1 VVPKARGGWQE
12 GTAQVTVKERK
23 MAETQRV
30 GEVIEA
36 STTDFV
42 AQCYELYQS
51 PPLGS
56 LVKTR
61 DLPVELYGIVYN
73 AATTS
78 LEPGRRPIA
87 RGKEEAA
94 EEEIYRS
101 NPQLLKLL
109 KSEFS
114 ALVVGHKQGDK
125 LYHYLPPK
133 PARIHGFVYLCSPE
147 EVKEFSQSFDFLNI
161 LINAHLPVSV
171 EELVAACLRQMSQV
185 YEDRRAFLVAAGKEL
200 ALLLSGNLNQLKAI
214 LGRIRG

>member
-1 VVPKARGGWQE
+1 
-12 GTAQVTVKERK
+12 
-23 MAETQRV
+23 MAEMQRV

-42 AQCYELYQS
+42 AQCYELYQM

-87 RGKEEAA
+87 RGKDEDS

-101 NPQLLKLL
+101 SPQLLKLL
-109 KSEFS
+109 KSEFG
-114 ALVVGHKQGDK
+114 ALVVGHRQGDK
-125 LYHYLPPK
+125 LYHHLPPQ
-133 PARIHGFVYLCSPE
+133 PARIHSFVYLCPPE
-147 EVKEFSQSFDFLNI
+147 EVKEFGQSFDFLNM
-161 LINAHLPVSV
+161 LINTRLPVPT
-171 EELVAACLRQMSQV
+171 EELVAASLRQMSQA
-185 YEDRRAFLVAAGKEL
+185 YEDQRAFLVAAGKEL
-200 ALLLSGNLNQLKAI
+200 AILLSGNLNQLKAI
-214 LGRIRG
+214 LGRIRE

>member
-1 VVPKARGGWQE
+1 MNEV
-12 GTAQVTVKERK
+12 
-23 MAETQRV
+23 QRM

-56 LVKTR
+56 LVKTT

-87 RGKEEAA
+87 RGKDEAS

-101 NPQLLKLL
+101 SPQLLKLL
-109 KSEFS
+109 RSEFS

-133 PARIHGFVYLCSPE
+133 PARIHGFVYLCPPE
-147 EVKEFSQSFDFLNI
+147 EIKEFSQSFDFLNI
-161 LINAHLPVSV
+161 LINTHLPVATD
-171 EELVAACLRQMSQV
+171 ELVAACLRQMSQV
-185 YEDRRAFLVAAGKEL
+185 YEDRRTFLVAAGKEL
-200 ALLLSGNLNQLKAI
+200 AILLSGNFNQLKAI
-214 LGRIRG
+214 LGRIKT

>member
-1 VVPKARGGWQE
+1 MDEK
-12 GTAQVTVKERK
+12 
-23 MAETQRV
+23 QRV

-56 LVKTR
+56 LVKTG
-61 DLPVELYGIVYN
+61 DSGGELYGIVYN

-87 RGKEEAA
+87 RGKDEAS

-109 KSEFS
+109 RSEFD
-114 ALVVGHKQGDK
+114 AVVVGHRQGDK
-125 LYHYLPPK
+125 LFHYLPPQ
-133 PARIHGFVYLCSPE
+133 PARIHGFVYLCPPE
-147 EVKEFSQSFDFLNI
+147 EVKEFSQSFDFLSI
-161 LINAHLPVSV
+161 LISSHLTVPVDEVVS
-171 EELVAACLRQMSQV
+171 ACLRQMSQAH
-185 YEDRRAFLVAAGKEL
+185 EDRRAFLVAAGKEL
-200 ALLLSGNLNQLKAI
+200 AVLLSGDFNQFKAI
-214 LGRIRG
+214 LGRIKQ

>member
-1 VVPKARGGWQE
+1 
-12 GTAQVTVKERK
+12 
-23 MAETQRV
+23 MAELTDRV

-36 STTDFV
+36 STNDFV
-42 AQCYELYQS
+42 AQCYELYQL

-87 RGKEEAA
+87 RGKDEAS

-101 NPQLLKLL
+101 SPQLLKLL

-114 ALVVGHKQGDK
+114 ALVVGHRQGDK

-133 PARIHGFVYLCSPE
+133 PARIHSFVYLCPSE
-147 EVKEFSQSFDFLNI
+147 EVKEFSQSFDFLNM
-161 LINAHLPVSV
+161 LIYTHLPVSV
-171 EELVAACLRQMSQV
+171 EEIVAACLRQMSQV
-185 YEDRRAFLVAAGKEL
+185 YEDRHAFLVAAGKEL
-200 ALLLSGNLNQLKAI
+200 AILLGGQFNQLKAI
-214 LGRIRG
+214 LGRIRE

>member
-1 VVPKARGGWQE
+1 MVEV
-12 GTAQVTVKERK
+12 
-23 MAETQRV
+23 QRV

-73 AATTS
+73 ATTTS
-78 LEPGRRPIA
+78 IEPGRRPIA
-87 RGKEEAA
+87 RGKDEAT

-101 NPQLLKLL
+101 SPQLLKLL
-109 KSEFS
+109 RSEFS
-114 ALVVGHKQGDK
+114 ALVVGHRQGDK

-133 PARIHGFVYLCSPE
+133 PARIHSFVYLCPPE
-147 EVKEFSQSFDFLNI
+147 EVKEFSQSFDFLNM
-161 LINAHLPVSV
+161 LVNTHLPVSV
-171 EELVAACLRQMSQV
+171 EEIVAACLRQMSQV
-185 YEDRRAFLVAAGKEL
+185 YEDRHAFLVAAGKEL
-200 ALLLSGNLNQLKAI
+200 AILLGGQFNQLKAI
-214 LGRIRG
+214 LGRIKQ